1 MSRRKLAAAIALA
14 LAVVMMIPEG
24 RTAMLTQ
31 FQRRFLYFPMRD
43 FVASPA
49 DYGFEHEEVDLRAED
64 DVAIHAWWLPAGGA
78 TRTVLFLHGNA
89 GNVSYWV
96 EVALVFR
103 KIGWNT
109 LILDYR
115 GYGRSSGLP
124 TEEGT
129 YLDARAAYLH
139 LVKDRGLDPSRI
151 VVVGRSLG
159 GGVAT
164 WLAEHH
170 PVGGLVLENTFTSIA
185 DIVAQSFPLPGIGR
199 FVRLGYPSLSR
210 MAKLDVPLL
219 VIHGAGDQLVPFAH
233 GKALF
238 DAAPG
243 STKRFVELRGGHND
257 AFSLSSADY
266 EAALRRFSEELPG
279 G

>member
-1 MSRRKLAAAIALA
+1 MKRRRIAAAIALA
-14 LAVVMMIPEG
+14 LAAAMMIPEA
-24 RTAMLTQ
+24 REAMLSR

-49 DYGFEHEEVDLRAED
+49 DFGFRHEEVNLTAED
-64 DVAIHAWWLPAGGA
+64 GVAIHAWWLPVDGA
-78 TRTVLFLHGNA
+78 TRTALFLHGNA

-96 EVALVFR
+96 EVAIVFR
-103 KIGWNT
+103 EVGWNT

-115 GYGRSSGLP
+115 GYGRSSGHP

-139 LVKDRGLDPSRI
+139 LVKDRGIDSSRI
-151 VVVGRSLG
+151 VVIGRSLG

-185 DIVAQSFPLPGIGR
+185 DVVAGSFPLPGIR
-199 FVRLGYPSLSR
+199 TFVRLGYPSLSR
-210 MAKLDVPLL
+210 MPGLDVPLL
-219 VIHGAGDQLVPFAH
+219 VIHGANDELIPFAH

-238 DAAPG
+238 DAARG
-243 STKRFVELRGGHND
+243 KSKRFVELKGGHND
-257 AFSLSSADY
+257 AFALSRTDY
-266 EAALRRFSEELPG
+266 EEALKQFEAMLEKP
-279 G
+279 

>member
-1 MSRRKLAAAIALA
+1 
-14 LAVVMMIPEG
+14 MMLPEV
-24 RTAMLTQ
+24 RQTMLTQ

-49 DYGFEHEEVDLRAED
+49 DYGFEHEEVDLTAED
-64 DVAIHAWWLPAGGA
+64 GVAIHAWWLPVPDAS
-78 TRTVLFLHGNA
+78 RTVLFLHGNA
-89 GNVSYWV
+89 GNVSYWI
-96 EVALVFR
+96 EVATVFR
-103 KIGWNT
+103 EVGWNT

-115 GYGRSSGLP
+115 GYGRSSGSP

-139 LVKDRGLDPSRI
+139 LVKERGLDPSRI
-151 VVVGRSLG
+151 IVVGRSLG

-164 WLAEHH
+164 WLATNH

-185 DIVAQSFPLPGIGR
+185 DIVATTFPLPGIR
-199 FVRLGYPSLSR
+199 SFVRLGYPSLSR
-210 MAKLDVPLL
+210 MATLDVPLL
-219 VIHGAGDQLVPFAH
+219 VIHGATDELVPFAH

-243 STKRFVELRGGHND
+243 PSKRFVELRGGHND
-257 AFSLSSADY
+257 AFALSRADY
-266 EAALRRFSEELPG
+266 VAALQVFAETLPPG
-279 G
+279 R